1 MPIPRLVALG
11 LLALSFSCER
21 HDQTDPH
28 LESTVKREQS
38 LNEKN
43 RAVQAEASITVEE
56 SVRQR
61 WFKDRSYY
69 AILEIIDQLDP
80 NFRNTAPTMKD
91 VELAVG
97 PPTCSGPG
105 CYPTFT
111 KRDWLYDTDRRIPA
125 GSKAIL
131 SFDDHDVLKSID
143 WVSE

>member
-1 MPIPRLVALG
+1 MTIRRLVVLV

-21 HDQTDPH
+21 QEQTDPH
-28 LESTVKREQS
+28 LESAAKK
-38 LNEKN
+38 EKSMDEKTP
-43 RAVQAEASITVEE
+43 AVHAEASITVEE

-61 WFKDRSYY
+61 WFKYHSYY
-69 AILEIIDQLDP
+69 AFLEMIDLLDP
-80 NFRNTAPTMKD
+80 NFRNVAPTMKD
-91 VELAVG
+91 VELALG
-97 PPTCSGPG
+97 PPTCLGPG

-125 GSKAIL
+125 GNKAIL